1 MSKSIVIKKNGGPEV
16 LELQDVK
23 VGSPGPDEIKVTNHA
38 IGLNYID
45 TYHRSGLYQIKLPS
59 GIGLE
64 AAGKID
70 EVGSNVTEFNKG
82 DNIAYASTPL
92 GAYAQQRIIPAKI
105 AVKVPEGISHELAA
119 TLMTKGLTTNYLL
132 TKTYKL
138 KAGETVLFHAA
149 AGGVGQIFAQWANSI
164 GAKVIGT
171 VGSDEKLKVA
181 EENGYC
187 NVINY
192 SKNNFAKEV
201 MKITNNEG
209 VPAVFDGVGKKT
221 FYESLKCLKIRGVM
235 ISFGNASGPLDPV
248 NVPKDIQPKGLYLT
262 RPSIGQYF
270 TNRKE
275 LQAGADSVF
284 EKVKFGKI
292 KIRISKKYKLSEAKK
307 AHEDLEARQLLGPAI
322 LIP

>member
-1 MSKSIVIKKNGGPEV
+1 MPKSIIIKKNGGPEV
-16 LELQDVK
+16 LELQDVE
-23 VGSPGPDEIKVTNHA
+23 VGSPGPNEIKVINHA

-45 TYHRSGLYQIKLPS
+45 TYHRSGLYPLNLPT

-64 AAGKID
+64 AAGKVE

-82 DNIAYASTPL
+82 DNIAYASVPL
-92 GAYAQQRIIPAKI
+92 GAYSQQRVIPSNI
-105 AVKVPEGISHELAA
+105 AVKVPDGISHELAA

-132 TKTYKL
+132 TKTYQL

-171 VGSDEKLKVA
+171 VGSDEKKKIA
-181 EENGYC
+181 KDNGYFH
-187 NVINY
+187 VINY
-192 SKNNFAKEV
+192 SKDDFAKEV
-201 MKITNNEG
+201 MKITKNQG
-209 VPAVFDGVGKKT
+209 VSAVFDGVGKDT
-221 FYESLKCLKIRGVM
+221 FKGSINSLKVRGVM
-235 ISFGNASGPLDPV
+235 ISFGNASGPLEPV

-262 RPSIGQYF
+262 RPSVGQYF

-275 LQAGADSVF
+275 LQIGADEIF

-292 KIRISKKYKLSEAKK
+292 RIKIFKKYKLADASQ
-307 AHEDLEARQLLGPAI
+307 AHADLEARKLTGPAI